1 MTLYEGPIFRVERR
15 DGRDVVVHAPVAAI
29 IAVDRADQ
37 LILVRQHRVPVDASM
52 LELPAGFLDPGES
65 PLQAAHRELAEET
78 GLRGGEWTEVATF
91 YTSSGFTD
99 EKVHLFLATTLELG
113 EASPTEDEKLEIVR
127 VPLADVP
134 GLIDVCE
141 DAKTL
146 IGLLLL
152 TRYRHL

>member
-15 DGRDVVVHAPVAAI
+15 DGRDIVVHAPVAAI
-29 IAVDRADQ
+29 IAIDRSDQ
-37 LILVRQHRVPVDASM
+37 LTLVRQHRVPVDASM

-65 PLQAAHRELAEET
+65 PLQAAQRELAEET
-78 GLRGGEWTEVATF
+78 GLRGGEWDEMATF

-99 EKVHLFLATTLELG
+99 EKVHLFLATTLEPG
-113 EASPTEDEKLEIVR
+113 EASPTEHEKLEIVR
-127 VPLADVP
+127 VPLADIP
-134 GLIDVCE
+134 GLTDACE

-152 TRYRHL
+152 MRYRHL